1 MTVQQQL
8 MRQASIRTTM
18 NVYGQAMA
26 DTKREE
32 NRKIVQMVLGESK
45 KTAGTGWFR
54 MHSVNKGF
62 WGFAGQPPIM

>member
-1 MTVQQQL
+1 

-32 NRKIVQMVLGESK
+32 NRKIVQMVVGESK
-45 KTAGTGWFR
+45 KTAGTG
-54 MHSVNKGF
+54 
-62 WGFAGQPPIM
+62 